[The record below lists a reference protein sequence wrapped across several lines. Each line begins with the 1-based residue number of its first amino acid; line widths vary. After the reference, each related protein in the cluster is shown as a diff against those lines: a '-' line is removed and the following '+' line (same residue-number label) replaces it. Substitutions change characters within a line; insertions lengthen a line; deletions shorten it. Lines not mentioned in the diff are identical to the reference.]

1 MPSKGCAVALA
12 GVGAYAAAQAFVA
25 PTAPQVQEQRE
36 VRQLR
41 QQATASVTSTTSS
54 AAALALGAAGVAAAA
69 AQAGKRTQRRCQ
81 VVRQATAV
89 AEKTFTKMPA
99 SVKPG
104 VVTGQALVDLL
115 NYAKENEFAIPGVN
129 VVSSSSINACME
141 AAKKAGGPI
150 MVTFSKG
157 GGQFIA
163 GKAADNSD
171 DAASIAG
178 TVAGAL
184 HVRQVAKLYG
194 VPVILHTDHCQKAW
208 LPWFDGLME
217 ANEEYFEKNGEP
229 LFSSH
234 MLDLSEEP
242 LEENISIC
250 KKYLE
255 RMSKVDLLLE
265 MELGVT
271 GGEEDGVDNTDVD
284 SSRLYTQPE
293 EVWQV
298 YETLSAVPNGKFT
311 VAAAFGNV
319 HGVYAPGN
327 VSLKPVILHNTQKF
341 IKEKLG
347 TDDDKPVSF
356 VFHGG
361 SGSSLEDIR
370 YAIEAGVIKM
380 NIDTESR
387 LYSLLHAEIGTPH
400 DYRKKPHRPFPA
412 SDTQW
417 AFWDGMNEYQKKNK
431 DYLQGQ
437 IGNPEGA
444 EKPNKK
450 YYDPRMSL
458 RAGEET
464 MADRLVKC
472 MEGCA
477 VALAGVGAY
486 AAAQAFVAPTAP
498 QVQEQRE
505 AGKRTQRRCQVV
517 RQATAVAEK
526 TFTKM
531 PASVKPGVVTGQAL
545 VDLLNYAK
553 ENEFA
558 IPGVNVVSS
567 SSINACMEA
576 AKKAGG
582 PIMVTFSKGGGQ
594 FIAGKAADNSDDAA
608 SIAGTVAGALHVRQV
623 AKLYGVPVILHT
635 DHCQKAW
642 LPWFDGLMEAN
653 EEYFEKNGEPLFSS
667 HMLDLSEEP
676 LEENISICKKYL
688 ERMSKVDLLLEM
700 ELGVTGG
707 EEDGVDNTDVDSSR
721 LYTQPEEVWQVYE
734 TLSAVP
740 NGKFTVAA
748 AFGNVHGVYAPG
760 NVSLKPVILHNTQKF
775 IKEKLGTDDDKPV
788 SFVFHGGSGSSL
800 EDIRYAIEAGV
811 IKMNIDTESRL
822 YSLLHAEIDTQWAF
836 WDGMNEYQKKNKD
849 YLQGQ
854 IGNPEGAEKP
864 NKKYYDP
871 RMSLRAGEETMADRL
886 VKCMEDLKCIDRL

>member
-1 MPSKGCAVALA
+1 GCAVALA

-41 QQATASVTSTTSS
+41 QQAAASVTSTTSS

-129 VVSSSSINACME
+129 V
-141 AAKKAGGPI
+141 
-150 MVTFSKG
+150 
-157 GGQFIA
+157 
-163 GKAADNSD
+163 
-171 DAASIAG
+171 
-178 TVAGAL
+178 
-184 HVRQVAKLYG
+184 
-194 VPVILHTDHCQKAW
+194 
-208 LPWFDGLME
+208 
-217 ANEEYFEKNGEP
+217 
-229 LFSSH
+229 
-234 MLDLSEEP
+234 EP

-298 YETLSAVPNGKFT
+298 YETLSAVPNGRFT

-380 NIDTESR
+380 NIDT
-387 LYSLLHAEIGTPH
+387 
-400 DYRKKPHRPFPA
+400 
-412 SDTQW
+412 DTQW

-437 IGNPEGA
+437 IGNPEG
-444 EKPNKK
+444 P
-450 YYDPRMSL
+450 
-458 RAGEET
+458 
-464 MADRLVKC
+464 
-472 MEGCA
+472 
-477 VALAGVGAY
+477 
-486 AAAQAFVAPTAP
+486 
-498 QVQEQRE
+498 
-505 AGKRTQRRCQVV
+505 
-517 RQATAVAEK
+517 
-526 TFTKM
+526 
-531 PASVKPGVVTGQAL
+531 
-545 VDLLNYAK
+545 
-553 ENEFA
+553 
-558 IPGVNVVSS
+558 
-567 SSINACMEA
+567 
-576 AKKAGG
+576 
-582 PIMVTFSKGGGQ
+582 
-594 FIAGKAADNSDDAA
+594 
-608 SIAGTVAGALHVRQV
+608 
-623 AKLYGVPVILHT
+623 
-635 DHCQKAW
+635 
-642 LPWFDGLMEAN
+642 
-653 EEYFEKNGEPLFSS
+653 
-667 HMLDLSEEP
+667 
-676 LEENISICKKYL
+676 
-688 ERMSKVDLLLEM
+688 
-700 ELGVTGG
+700 
-707 EEDGVDNTDVDSSR
+707 
-721 LYTQPEEVWQVYE
+721 
-734 TLSAVP
+734 
-740 NGKFTVAA
+740 
-748 AFGNVHGVYAPG
+748 
-760 NVSLKPVILHNTQKF
+760 
-775 IKEKLGTDDDKPV
+775 
-788 SFVFHGGSGSSL
+788 
-800 EDIRYAIEAGV
+800 
-811 IKMNIDTESRL
+811 
-822 YSLLHAEIDTQWAF
+822 
-836 WDGMNEYQKKNKD
+836 
-849 YLQGQ
+849 
-854 IGNPEGAEKP
+854 EKP